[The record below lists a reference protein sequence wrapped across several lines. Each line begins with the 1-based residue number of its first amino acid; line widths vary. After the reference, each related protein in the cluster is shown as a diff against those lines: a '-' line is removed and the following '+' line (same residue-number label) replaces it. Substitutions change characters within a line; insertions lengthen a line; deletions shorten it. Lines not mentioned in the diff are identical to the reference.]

1 MAVMTVSP
9 GEQRKQV
16 RVANRLGLHARP
28 AAEFVKLAN
37 RFSSDILVT
46 RDEIEVNGKSIMG
59 MMMLAAE
66 QGVELEIRAKGDDAG
81 DALSAL
87 AALVERGFGED
98 S

>member
-1 MAVMTVSP
+1 MTVSP